1 MTGMNEKMEIKC
13 LPSFKFPQASLLQS
27 SESCQR
33 IQALKWLWYPP
44 FYTPH
49 STHIHTIYNFKKQNV
64 RNSNKIPI
72 FSFLLTDGPLC
83 CYSDVVPDL
92 PVGHPGLLLTL
103 QCPAELFVSCS
114 ALEAPQGQVF
124 CLKHLHAP
132 SQGWA
137 QAPKRWYSQSRKSE
151 ESLIKSYL
159 QSWGQ
164 GLGWWLSILLCI
176 KCPGES

>member
-13 LPSFKFPQASLLQS
+13 LPSFKFSQASLLQS

-49 STHIHTIYNFKKQNV
+49 CTHIHTIYNFKKQNL

-92 PVGHPGLLLTL
+92 PVGHPGLLLAL
-103 QCPAELFVSCS
+103 QCLAELFVSCS
-114 ALEAPQGQVF
+114 ALEALPKASP
-124 CLKHLHAP
+124 C
-132 SQGWA
+132 SQPGLSTSTKEVIFSK
-137 QAPKRWYSQSRKSE
+137 QAIWREFNKELFTKLRARFRMVT
-151 ESLIKSYL
+151 LYL
-159 QSWGQ
+159 AMH
-164 GLGWWLSILLCI
+164 
-176 KCPGES
+176 